1 MNLNYE
7 VSKEILQKDRTRN
20 KLVCMLEEFLKS
32 GQEIAKVEYEKGEY
46 TDSRS
51 CYASLKNCINKFKY
65 PIKVTTRD
73 SNVYIYRV
81 NPDER
86 RETNVK

>member
-7 VSKEILQKDRTRN
+7 VSKEILQTGRTKN
-20 KLVCMLEEFLKS
+20 KIICVLEEFLKS
-32 GQEIAKVEYEKGEY
+32 GKEIAKVEYAKGEY

-51 CYASLKNCINKFKY
+51 CYAALKHCINKFKY

-73 SNVYIYRV
+73 SNVYIYRL